1 MCDHQAGPWPEE
13 DYKGMS
19 TECSQQ
25 IGDILRNDTFQE
37 VITTKEEFIFHMTSQ
52 GATVTS
58 PITLPSITP
67 CSHSVPK
74 CIGAILSFVKGCA
87 SSLSGAKG
95 QKHNYEPLGR
105 HLVQLI
111 TSVLPQAI
119 SECFDTQKLSV
130 KERVQ
135 LFVTA
140 CQLREFPQSKY
151 FKQEIK
157 AACPLVAKNLDSE
170 LSKDDSWW
178 KDMSRHAWESIN
190 DAAFSDMQWEV
201 TFEEINWLPEHSPQR
216 AQMDYLQ
223 PVTIYL
229 RQLEGTLRHPG
240 LSNYLREIHN
250 CFTSLMLQLDECIRE
265 MFSNDDVQNFNRHAV
280 DAINQDLVEIQRFA
294 KRVDQWLE
302 GNDTDIRIS
311 SGLRDTWKWVDL
323 LKRIEPQ
330 LFPDRI
336 SREAYYLAV
345 MERYHPDLDSRKV
358 VHVCE
363 KFIHIDNAR

>member
-1 MCDHQAGPWPEE
+1 
-13 DYKGMS
+13 MS

-25 IGDILRNDTFQE
+25 IKDILRNDTFRE
-37 VITTKEEFIFHMTSQ
+37 EITTKEEFISDMTSQ

-58 PITLPSITP
+58 PIKLLSITP

-119 SECFDTQKLSV
+119 SDCFDTRQLSV
-130 KERVQ
+130 KEKVK

-178 KDMSRHAWESIN
+178 KEMSRHAWQSIN
-190 DAAFSDMQWEV
+190 DAAFSDMEWEV

-229 RQLEGTLRHPG
+229 AELEGTLRHPG

-265 MFSNDDVQNFNRHAV
+265 MFSNNEVQNFNRHAV
-280 DAINQDLVEIQRFA
+280 DAINHNLVDIQRFA
-294 KRVDQWLE
+294 EHVDEWLE
-302 GNDTDIRIS
+302 SSDIRIS

-358 VHVCE
+358 VDVCE